1 MTVPDNRANFCHLL
15 DTNFSIFD
23 KENRQ
28 KFGHD
33 DEAIGFVR
41 VNLHLHDLAMT
52 NLYIPCPFA

>member
-1 MTVPDNRANFCHLL
+1 MGKSVTVPDNRTKFFYLL

-41 VNLHLHDLAMT
+41 VDIH
-52 NLYIPCPFA
+52 